1 MARLPGVEQI
11 AQVPIE
17 RPGLVQVPDLA
28 AVAGAGPLDLG
39 EQLADFSA
47 RAEEARAKVQ
57 TREDVVARARDRS
70 SFFTFGAKELRRID
84 VEGDWLDKGERDNFV
99 SLLRKTMDD
108 TIANHSGSPDSAALL
123 FNNLSGQLDKF
134 VDQAAANQI
143 SASHVE
149 IDSLLGGKLNQLTSE
164 VENGVKSFN
173 DALDEWHA
181 EFKEQTP
188 GLLLEDEIRW
198 PKEGTNALAVAAV
211 RGLINSGDFNGAHNF
226 MLDTP
231 GLNRILTLSDRD
243 ALYKRIAAARA
254 NVTPGAAMI
263 AEPGDV
269 IMQPDADG
277 KWQKVFEVPG
287 GGTGRVIKLTPGS
300 SAHVQ
305 DENGRWIEV
314 ANNPLE
320 PGSLLDVSGD
330 EFLANQFL
338 TRYASVFGEGV
349 GARLPDGKP
358 WTQELDDQYLATA
371 LQIGQK
377 ARFGTPNI
385 LTGVSPRLYTRL
397 AQRVYA
403 AFKKRGIGFPQPD
416 KSGQIENL
424 GEFGQPLGQ
433 QATQAAL
440 TPEAPT
446 PEAPPPEAPMPLEA
460 QEQEF
465 PLTPE
470 EPTLEE
476 PAPEALTPEALTT
489 IGVTSSGR
497 PIVSVPVLDDAGN
510 QMLDDNGEPVTNVL
524 AERTVTIQL
533 EDGTYLNAPSIYDG
547 KIVSV
552 PVLDDAGNPMLDD
565 NGKPVT
571 NVLAERTVTIQLED
585 GTYLNAPSIYDGKIV
600 SVPVLDDAG
609 NPMLDDNGN
618 IIYDTQEILDRVTTE
633 DGQYVDPETGRVLPT
648 YSSRREAERAAVDD
662 ANNLGSDQAMV
673 AARGGLGLPP
683 ESPKVRPYPT
693 VYEMFNKGWIGG
705 PVASVGRFL
714 TSLPLPFI
722 SGEAPRM
729 TEAWARVQLLT
740 NELVNALR
748 KNPRYAEGERE
759 DIAKIVSLTPGFF
772 STGSAYMQKI
782 IGIAIE
788 LEDRLEDDRVTAAD
802 TGTTAMARKAAKE
815 RVGIIGDFLESL
827 LPERFGT
834 NLGKDQAK
842 LAYQYVQN
850 NPEKTFLY
858 EESQDVWEVRR
869 PKMETE

>member
-1 MARLPGVEQI
+1 MARLPGVAEI

-17 RPGLVQVPDLA
+17 RPGVVEVPNLA
-28 AVAGAGPLDLG
+28 STAGAGLLDLG

-47 RAEEARAKVQ
+47 RAEEAHAKVQ

-108 TIANHSGSPDSAALL
+108 TIANHSGSPDSATLL

-134 VDQAAANQI
+134 VDQAAASQI

-181 EFKEQTP
+181 EVKEQTP

-198 PKEGTNALAVAAV
+198 PKEGTNDLAAAAV
-211 RGLINSGDFNGAHNF
+211 RGLINSGDFNGAHDF

-243 ALYKRIAAARA
+243 ALYKRIADARA
-254 NVTPGAAMI
+254 NVTPGAAKI
-263 AEPGDV
+263 VNPGDV
-269 IMQPDADG
+269 VLQQDANG
-277 KWQKVFEVPG
+277 KWQEVFKVPG
-287 GGTGRVIKLTPGS
+287 DETGQVIELTPGS
-300 SAHVQ
+300 SAFML
-305 DENGRWIEV
+305 DENGIWKEV
-314 ANNPLE
+314 ANNPPE
-320 PGSLLDVSGD
+320 SGSLLDVSGD
-330 EFLANQFL
+330 EFRANQFL
-338 TRYASVFGEGV
+338 TSYASVFGEGV
-349 GARLPDGKP
+349 GAPMPDGSH
-358 WTQELDDQYLATA
+358 WTQEHDDQYLATA

-377 ARFGTPNI
+377 ARFGARDT
-385 LTGVSPRLYTRL
+385 LTGISPRLYTRL

-403 AFKKRGIGFPQPD
+403 AFEKRRIGFPQPD
-416 KSGQIENL
+416 RSGQIENL
-424 GEFGQPLGQ
+424 GEFGQLLGQ
-433 QATQAAL
+433 QAGAEALTPAALTPEALTPEAL

-446 PEAPPPEAPMPLEA
+446 PEAPTPEA
-460 QEQEF
+460 
-465 PLTPE
+465 LTPE
-470 EPTLEE
+470 ALT
-476 PAPEALTPEALTT
+476 PEALTPEALTT

-497 PIVSVPVLDDAGN
+497 P
-510 QMLDDNGEPVTNVL
+510 
-524 AERTVTIQL
+524 
-533 EDGTYLNAPSIYDG
+533 
-547 KIVSV
+547 IVSV

-585 GTYLNAPSIYDGKIV
+585 GTYLNAPSIYDG
-600 SVPVLDDAG
+600 
-609 NPMLDDNGN
+609 
-618 IIYDTQEILDRVTTE
+618 IIFDDTQKILGSVTTE

-648 YSSRREAERAAVDD
+648 YSSRVEAERAAVDD

-673 AARGGLGLPP
+673 AARGGSGLPP

-759 DIAKIVSLTPGFF
+759 DIAKIVSLTPGFL
-772 STGSAYMQKI
+772 STGSAYKQKI

-802 TGTTAMARKAAKE
+802 TGATAKARRAATE
-815 RVGIIGDFLESL
+815 RVGIIEDFLESL

-834 NLGKDQAK
+834 NLGEDQAK

-850 NPEKTFLY
+850 NPDKPFLY
-858 EESQDVWEVRR
+858 EESLDDWVVRR
-869 PKMETE
+869 SKMETE

>member
-164 VENGVKSFN
+164 VEDGVKSFN

-330 EFLANQFL
+330 EYRANQFL
-338 TRYASVFGEGV
+338 TSYALVFGEGV

-510 QMLDDNGEPVTNVL
+510 
-524 AERTVTIQL
+524 
-533 EDGTYLNAPSIYDG
+533 
-547 KIVSV
+547 
-552 PVLDDAGNPMLDD
+552 PMLDD

-648 YSSRREAERAAVDD
+648 YSSRVEAERAAVDD

>member
-28 AVAGAGPLDLG
+28 ATAGAGLLGLG
-39 EQLADFSA
+39 EELADFSA
-47 RAEEARAKVQ
+47 RAEKAHARVQ

-70 SFFTFGAKELRRID
+70 SFFTLGAKELRRID
-84 VEGDWLDKGERDNFV
+84 DEGDWLDKGERDDFV
-99 SLLRKTMDD
+99 ALLRKTMDE
-108 TIANHSGSPDSAALL
+108 TIANHSGSPDSSALL
-123 FNNLSGQLDKF
+123 FNNLSGQMDKF

-164 VENGVKSFN
+164 VENGVKLFN
-173 DALDEWHA
+173 DAWDEWVA
-181 EFKEQTP
+181 EVEEQTP

-211 RGLINSGDFNGAHNF
+211 RGLINRGDINGAHDF
-226 MLDTP
+226 MLDAP
-231 GLNRILTLSDRD
+231 GLNRILTQSDRD
-243 ALYKRIAAARA
+243 RLYKRIATARA
-254 NVTPGAAMI
+254 NVTPGAAKI
-263 AEPGDV
+263 VNPGDV
-269 IMQPDADG
+269 VLQQDADG

-287 GGTGRVIKLTPGS
+287 VETGKVIELTPGS
-300 SAHVQ
+300 SAYMLGE
-305 DENGRWIEV
+305 DGRWAEV

-330 EFLANQFL
+330 EFRANQFL
-338 TRYASVFGEGV
+338 TSYASVFGEGV
-349 GARLPDGKP
+349 GAPMPDGGH
-358 WTQELDDQYLATA
+358 WTQEHDDQYLATA

-377 ARFGTPNI
+377 ARFGIPNTI
-385 LTGVSPRLYTRL
+385 TGVSPRLYTRF
-397 AQRVYA
+397 AQRVYD
-403 AFKKRGIGFPQPD
+403 AFKKRGIGFPHPD

-424 GEFGQPLGQ
+424 GEFGQRFDQ
-433 QATQAAL
+433 QATQAAPTPEAPTQAAPIPEAPIPEAL

-446 PEAPPPEAPMPLEA
+446 PEAPI
-460 QEQEF
+460 
-465 PLTPE
+465 
-470 EPTLEE
+470 
-476 PAPEALTPEALTT
+476 PEALTT

-497 PIVSVPVLDDAGN
+497 P
-510 QMLDDNGEPVTNVL
+510 
-524 AERTVTIQL
+524 
-533 EDGTYLNAPSIYDG
+533 
-547 KIVSV
+547 
-552 PVLDDAGNPMLDD
+552 
-565 NGKPVT
+565 
-571 NVLAERTVTIQLED
+571 
-585 GTYLNAPSIYDGKIV
+585 IV

-662 ANNLGSDQAMV
+662 ANKLGGDQAVV
-673 AARGGLGLPP
+673 AARGESGLPP

-705 PVASVGRFL
+705 PVAYVGRLL

-759 DIAKIVSLTPGFF
+759 DIAKIVSLSPGIL
-772 STGSAYMQKI
+772 GAASAYMQKI

-802 TGTTAMARKAAKE
+802 TGTTATARRAAKE
-815 RVGIIGDFLESL
+815 RVGIIENFLESL

-834 NLGKDQAK
+834 NLGEDQAK

-858 EESQDVWEVRR
+858 EERLDVWVVMRS
-869 PKMETE
+869 KMETE